1 MATTTINQFKYV
13 GQGIKPENFTYVGY
27 YTSFKVPNGED
38 GYDTEVEFEVDF
50 EKIGVEDSEG
60 WMGNFNPK
68 GNKCSCCNH
77 AIKRGSFFLD
87 KETSD
92 LIYVGFDCTNNIMKY
107 TFDVDG
113 ITKQTMAQRKR
124 RLKQIEI
131 AKILT
136 SNEGLEE
143 TLSVNDNK
151 IREIASNFFSSG
163 KISEKQIEFVKVLA
177 ERRRQLELVAN
188 EVVVGRYKS
197 LFRVISCKGYTD
209 PYSGSTK
216 YKLLIENVEG
226 KWKAYGNIGSLIG
239 LGEEITATATFKKS
253 DNDPLFGYF
262 SRIKVW

>member
-1 MATTTINQFKYV
+1 MTTTTANQFKYV
-13 GQGIKPENFTYVGY
+13 GQGIKPENFTYVGH
-27 YTSFKVPNGED
+27 YTSFTVPNGED

-50 EKIGVEDSEG
+50 DKIGVDNPEG
-60 WMGNFNPK
+60 WMGNFDPK

-107 TFDVDG
+107 TFDVEG

-151 IREIASNFFSSG
+151 IREIASKFYSSG

-177 ERRRQLELVAN
+177 ERRRQLELVAS
-188 EVVVGRYKS
+188 EVVVGRFKGT
-197 LFRVISCKGYTD
+197 FRVLSCKAIIDSYT
-209 PYSGSTK
+209 GATK
-216 YKLLIENVEG
+216 YKLLIENIEG
-226 KWKAYGNIGSLIG
+226 KWKAYGNVGRLIG
-239 LGEEITATATFKKS
+239 IGEEITASATFKKS

>member
-1 MATTTINQFKYV
+1 MTTTTTNQFKYV

-27 YTSFKVPNGED
+27 YTSFRVPDAVD
-38 GYDTEVEFEVDF
+38 GYVTETEFEVDF
-50 EKIGVEDSEG
+50 DKIGVDNPKE
-60 WMGNFNPK
+60 WMANFNPN

-77 AIKRGSFFLD
+77 SIKRGSFFLD
-87 KETSD
+87 KETSN

-107 TFDVDG
+107 TFDVEG
-113 ITKQTMAQRKR
+113 VTKQTMIQRKR
-124 RLKQIEI
+124 RLKQIQI
-131 AKILT
+131 ANILAA
-136 SNEGLEE
+136 NENLEE
-143 TLSVNDNK
+143 TLSINDNK
-151 IREIASNFFSSG
+151 IREIASKFYSSG

-188 EVVVGRYKS
+188 EVVVGRFKGV
-197 LFRVISCKGYTD
+197 FRVLSCKGIVDSYNH
-209 PYSGSTK
+209 SVK

-226 KWKAYGNIGSLIG
+226 KWKAYGNVGSLIG

>member
-1 MATTTINQFKYV
+1 MTTTTNQFKYV

-27 YTSFKVPNGED
+27 YTSFTVPNGED

-50 EKIGVEDSEG
+50 DKIGVDDPKG
-60 WMGNFNPK
+60 WMGNFDPK

-87 KETSD
+87 QETSD

-107 TFDVDG
+107 TFDVQG
-113 ITKQTMAQRKR
+113 ISKQTMAQRKR

-131 AKILT
+131 AKILA

-143 TLSVNDNK
+143 TLSVNDVK
-151 IREIASNFFSSG
+151 IREIASKFFSSG

-197 LFRVISCKGYTD
+197 LFRVISCKGIVDSYT
-209 PYSGSTK
+209 GSVK
-216 YKLLIENVEG
+216 YKLLIENIEG
-226 KWKAYGNIGSLIG
+226 KWKAYGNVGSLIG
-239 LGEEITATATFKKS
+239 IGEEITATATFKKS